1 MMRFY
6 LMRVLKDYLGHLI
19 LIGLPVALIYLMVSV
34 NTEAG
39 NPDREA
45 AALYIG
51 IVYIIMFQAFG
62 AAYAFEGLEHDFFK
76 PFKARLLAAPV
87 KPYRFVLAN
96 IVFSIVIGY
105 AQSLVLLAY
114 VMLVFNASV
123 PGLGFVMLILLLGVI
138 VAQLFGSVAVL
149 LLKKAAKAQALM
161 TLYVI
166 GGMLLAGF
174 FFPLPESDMTIF
186 LSKYSSPVAWTHYAA
201 YGVIEGISSQV
212 FVGVSLLMSVA
223 VLALITVVL
232 LSKRVMA

>member
-166 GGMLLAGF
+166 GGMLLAGV